1 VQRIASQGAL
11 RRWDAVY
18 ATLNHLMGDRWL
30 FVDQG
35 SEGSDPMSSNSDTG
49 LSVQER
55 FENIYA
61 QNLWRGGSGEGS
73 LPSSTKGYARFV
85 QNFIRDNRITSVVDL
100 GCGDWQ
106 FSRFI
111 DWSGVRYRGF
121 DIVRP
126 VIEQNR
132 SLYARAGVDFD
143 VSPER
148 FDQYPSADLLIVKD
162 VLQHWSTA
170 TIGRFLPTLKRYPFA
185 LITNCIDPRR
195 RKFWKKPATKNPDID
210 DGDFR
215 YLDLRKAPFFLQAK
229 AVYSFSPG
237 ADWYRRYPF
246 KPESWRK
253 IVLLVE
259 HTDKCPAPSPFA
271 NRINAI

>member
-1 VQRIASQGAL
+1 
-11 RRWDAVY
+11 
-18 ATLNHLMGDRWL
+18 
-30 FVDQG
+30 
-35 SEGSDPMSSNSDTG
+35 MSSVSDMQ

-61 QNLWRGGSGEGS
+61 QNLWGSGSGEGS
-73 LPSSTKGYARFV
+73 LPISTKGYARFL
-85 QNFIRDNRITSVVDL
+85 QIFLRINRVASTVDL

-111 DWSGVRYRGF
+111 DWSGMRYRGF

-132 SLYARAGVDFD
+132 KLYTRAGVDFD
-143 VSPER
+143 VSPEQ
-148 FDQYPSADLLIVKD
+148 FDELPNADLLIVKD
-162 VLQHWSTA
+162 VLQHWSNA
-170 TIGRFLPTLKRYPFA
+170 AIERFLPTLKRYPLA
-185 LITNCIDPRR
+185 LLTNCIEPRR
-195 RKFWKKPATKNPDID
+195 RKFWKKSATNNSDID

-215 YLDLRKAPFFLQAK
+215 YLDLRKPPFSLRAK

-237 ADWYRRYPF
+237 ANWYRRYPI
-246 KPESWRK
+246 KPEPWRK

-259 HTDKCPAPSPFA
+259 NTDRRHAAPPSL
-271 NRINAI
+271 

>member
-1 VQRIASQGAL
+1 
-11 RRWDAVY
+11 
-18 ATLNHLMGDRWL
+18 
-30 FVDQG
+30 
-35 SEGSDPMSSNSDTG
+35 MSSNSDTR

-55 FENIYA
+55 FENIYG
-61 QNLWRGGSGEGS
+61 QNLWGSGSGEGS
-73 LPSSTKGYARFV
+73 LPTHTKGYARFL

-132 SLYARAGVDFD
+132 RLYERAGVDFD

-148 FDQYPSADLLIVKD
+148 FDQLPDADLLIVKD
-162 VLQHWSTA
+162 VLQHWSNA
-170 TIGRFLPTLKRYPFA
+170 AIERFLPTLKRYSFA
-185 LITNCIDPRR
+185 LLTNCTEPRR
-195 RKFWKKPATKNPDID
+195 RKFWKKSATKNSDIE

-215 YLDLRKAPFFLQAK
+215 YLDLRNAPFFLQAK
-229 AVYSFSPG
+229 PVYAFSPG
-237 ADWYRRYPF
+237 ADWYRRYPI
-246 KPESWRK
+246 KPEAWRK

-259 HTDKCPAPSPFA
+259 NTGKRHAPSPGLSTG
-271 NRINAI
+271 